1 MKIADVSA
9 LTHEITLEILAAFGL
24 PKSKWAEMVIGSFF
38 KKPAQ
43 KFSQIMASI
52 DHNMAQHGYREAAKN
67 LLHLFVDKA
76 TASGVENI
84 PMEGPLLITSNHPG
98 TIDGAAISANMP
110 RYDLKVF
117 ASGIPFLDNLPN
129 LREFLIFAHRTE
141 TNARATAL
149 RRSIHHLQNNGAL
162 LIFPSGQ
169 IDPDPAVLPGASEA
183 LEKWSRSIAIMLRK
197 VPETQ
202 IIPTITSGVLAKKS
216 TYTPFVILRK
226 DGVAK
231 RRIMEFIQI
240 MRQILTRERF
250 GLTAHVSFAPPISI
264 KDLGNL
270 RDADH
275 IMHIIVDRAKQ
286 LLTQH
291 MTHLQTVSLNE
302 SN

>member
-1 MKIADVSA
+1 MKMADVSA

-24 PKSKWAEMVIGSFF
+24 PKNKWAEMTIGSFF
-38 KKPAQ
+38 KKPAT
-43 KFSQIMASI
+43 KFSQMMASI
-52 DHNMAQHGYREAAKN
+52 DHNLAQFGYREAARN
-67 LLHLFVDKA
+67 LLPKFVDKA

-98 TIDGAAISANMP
+98 TIDGAAITVNMP
-110 RYDLKVF
+110 RDDMKVF
-117 ASGIPFLDNLPN
+117 ASGIPFLDNLPH

-149 RRSIHHLQNNGAL
+149 RRSIQHLENNGAL

-169 IDPDPAVLPGASEA
+169 IDPDPAVLPGASES

-202 IIPTITSGVLAKKS
+202 ILPTITSGVLAKKS
-216 TYTPFVILRK
+216 IYTPFAILRK

-231 RRIMEFIQI
+231 RRIMEFIQT

-275 IMHIIVDRAKQ
+275 VMHVIVDRAKQ
-286 LLTQH
+286 LLAQH
-291 MTHLQTVSLNE
+291 MTHLQTVSLKE
-302 SN
+302 PG